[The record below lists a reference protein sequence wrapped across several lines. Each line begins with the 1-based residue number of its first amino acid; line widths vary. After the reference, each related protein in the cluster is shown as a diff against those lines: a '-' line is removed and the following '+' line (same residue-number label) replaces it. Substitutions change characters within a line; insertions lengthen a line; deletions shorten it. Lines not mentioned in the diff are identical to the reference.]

1 MLLYPLQS
9 RWSSKYAPCA
19 ERKEHFYETP
29 KEAGRYAQLL
39 LGAAILAFGLF
50 NVHQQSRITEGGVL
64 GATLLLQHW
73 LGISPAISEV
83 VMDVACYLLGIK
95 YLGKSFLRY
104 SLVATGGFAVFY
116 ALFARMGYLLPSMAH
131 LPLLAAVVGGL
142 FVGLGVG
149 LVVRAG
155 GAAGGDDA
163 LALVIAKLFRWPVS
177 RAYLFTDLVVSG
189 SVLELYSRGKHCL
202 LSVDGDAVLLRH
214 RENSHIP
221 PQQGLSHFPPA
232 PQAAPEAKGHGPQD
246 AAHQGHQQITHAPCP
261 GCVAHKRPQQWL
273 EPHANAQDQGQAKGQ
288 LAHLCPPHGPGIKV
302 QPAAI
307 HQPSDN
313 DAQGGTQEL
322 PGRIHPMRVKK
333 GITAGARRAPG

>member
-1 MLLYPLQS
+1 MKPQ
-9 RWSSKYAPCA
+9 
-19 ERKEHFYETP
+19 

-83 VMDVACYLLGIK
+83 VMEVDCYMLGIK
-95 YLGKSFLRY
+95 YLGKGFLRY

-116 ALFARMGYLLPSMAH
+116 ALFARIGYLLPSMAH

-142 FVGLGVG
+142 FVGVGVG

-177 RAYLFTDLVVSG
+177 RAYLFTDLVVL
-189 SVLELYSRGKHCL
+189 VLSLSYIPVANIVCSLLTVTLSSFVIGKIHTY
-202 LSVDGDAVLLRH
+202 H
-214 RENSHIP
+214 RSK
-221 PQQGLSHFPPA
+221 A
-232 PQAAPEAKGHGPQD
+232 
-246 AAHQGHQQITHAPCP
+246 
-261 GCVAHKRPQQWL
+261 
-273 EPHANAQDQGQAKGQ
+273 
-288 LAHLCPPHGPGIKV
+288 
-302 QPAAI
+302 
-307 HQPSDN
+307 
-313 DAQGGTQEL
+313 
-322 PGRIHPMRVKK
+322 
-333 GITAGARRAPG
+333 